1 MSKINKMFSKAEQTK
16 LYICRERIQDAVFR
30 VSEISDILAKRGWK
44 QHGTIAES
52 VHALNQILTEIEI
65 IEHEIYKLKYEE
77 QKSNL

>member
-1 MSKINKMFSKAEQTK
+1 MGKINKMFSEAEQKK
-16 LYICRERIQDAVFR
+16 LYICRERIQDTAFR

-65 IEHEIYKLKYEE
+65 IENENYKLKY
-77 QKSNL
+77 KKDAGN